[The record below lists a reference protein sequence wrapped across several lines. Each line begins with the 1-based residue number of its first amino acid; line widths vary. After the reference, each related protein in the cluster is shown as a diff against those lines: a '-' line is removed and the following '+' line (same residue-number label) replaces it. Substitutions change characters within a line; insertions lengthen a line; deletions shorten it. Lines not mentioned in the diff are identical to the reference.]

1 MAANPFDQFDAPVT
15 ASANPFDQFDA
26 PAPRNVVARK
36 APRTLDVA
44 TSAPYEA
51 LAGIPDTLYGAPQNL
66 YNLGAAAFGT
76 AATAMGRPDLAPEVS
91 EPPTPVRNFL
101 AQQGYIKDLNG
112 MTPSQQALSS
122 TLQAATG
129 GLLSPANS
137 LKQAAVNA
145 TRAGIG
151 GLVGDVTAQTTG
163 SPTLGIA
170 AGMAAPAGITSRQQ
184 RIVSSRDAQQAEN
197 AVRDATLRDAQALG
211 FSALPSNVKL
221 TPTNRAMER
230 IAGKSEIEQLLSAKN
245 QTAFNAVARR
255 SLGIANDAELTPE
268 TMKQVRNEAGAKGY
282 DPIKNIGRV
291 PVDNEYIKGMQDVEA
306 EFTGAEASFPEAI
319 PPEVREL
326 VNRNLVDHF
335 DAADA
340 VTRMRSLRNDAKE
353 AFAAK
358 KSQLGKANNQVANIL
373 EDQIERHLAGAG
385 KPGAQMLNDFR
396 AARKRMAIS
405 YTLEE
410 TMREGTGS
418 ADIRKLAA
426 KLNKNKDKLTDELL
440 TAAKF
445 ANTFGNVNASAAG
458 NLGAPGVSGAFGRP
472 ATTNLLGAL
481 LGAGLGG
488 VASGGLGAVVGAA
501 VPYAA
506 RSLAQK
512 RLLQPGVQANALNYG
527 AGPTRRAFATQPT
540 LDPALYNALIASPI
554 ARNNAMAQ

>member
-1 MAANPFDQFDAPVT
+1 MPLDPSKVVWDTVDPKEVKWDTPV
-15 ASANPFDQFDA
+15 
-26 PAPRNVVARK
+26 PRNVAARK

-44 TSAPYEA
+44 TNAPYEA

-129 GLLSPANS
+129 GLLSPTNS
-137 LKQAAVNA
+137 LRQAAVNA
-145 TRAGIG
+145 TRAGMG
-151 GLVGDVTAQTTG
+151 GFVGDVTAQTTG

-184 RIVSSRDAQQAEN
+184 QIVSSRDAQQAEN
-197 AVRDATLRDAQALG
+197 AVRDATLRAAQKEGYVTPPGNIRATTVNKAL
-211 FSALPSNVKL
+211 
-221 TPTNRAMER
+221 ER
-230 IAGKSEIEQLLSAKN
+230 VAGKTELQQIASAKN
-245 QTAFNAVARR
+245 QTVTNRLARQAV
-255 SLGIANDAELTPE
+255 GISDTAELTPE
-268 TMKQVRNEAGAKGY
+268 TMKQVRNEAFNKGY
-282 DPIKNIGRV
+282 APIENIGRV
-291 PVDNEYIKGMQDVEA
+291 PVDNEYLKGMQDVEA
-306 EFTGAEASFPEAI
+306 KFTGAEASFPEAI

-340 VTRMRSLRNDAKE
+340 MARMRSLRSDAKA
-353 AFAAK
+353 AFAAQ
-358 KSQLGKANNQVANIL
+358 KSQLGKANNEVAKIL
-373 EDQIERHLAGAG
+373 EDQIERHLATSGDPQSA
-385 KPGAQMLNDFR
+385 KKLADFR

-410 TMREGTGS
+410 AMREGTG
-418 ADIRKLAA
+418 AIDARKLAA
-426 KLNKNKDKLTDELL
+426 ALNRGAPLTGDLKNIAT
-440 TAAKF
+440 F
-445 ANTFGNVNASAAG
+445 ASAYPNVNASVPG
-458 NLGAPGVSGAFGRP
+458 SSGTPGVGGAFGRP
-472 ATTNLLGAL
+472 TATNILGAL

-501 VPYAA
+501 VPSAA

-512 RLLQPGVQANALNYG
+512 RLLQPSVQANALNYG